1 MGSGP
6 PLATDLPW
14 QQPNNTE
21 GIAWERLRS
30 WRGTARAR
38 YLAFPWASWI
48 DAVQRGR
55 LPPEPPLRGRMA
67 EGPLATVCQH
77 IGVLQHLEALRSA
90 GVTDLFW
97 SHTTRFESHRGGV
110 RLHPFPLWPV
120 RCLSHPPDET
130 AAAPAERPLLYS
142 FQGFHPPGGY
152 LSEVRRWL
160 LDLPPRPDAVLEERR
175 EWHYEQRVYREQ
187 VHGMSPDPDRHR
199 QLAREARSYAEA
211 LGSSCFALCPAGA
224 GPNSIRLWEALG
236 FGAIPVILS
245 DSLRLPGDGALWRQ
259 AALFVPER
267 AEAVATLPG
276 ELEKLRDA
284 PERLASMQAAGR
296 RLWQRYGPTDF
307 VADVRDFLRD
317 PDAVLRTRAL
327 QRLGGAGAPEELVG
341 RDPAELLPPLRSWLR
356 QAGSG
361 ARLLIR
367 LEDGR
372 PPELQER
379 LWRGTVTLAAT
390 LLAGRPDVRWQL
402 SCRAPR
408 LESLSP
414 PPVTGSG
421 AAG

>member
-1 MGSGP
+1 
-6 PLATDLPW
+6 
-14 QQPNNTE
+14 
-21 GIAWERLRS
+21 
-30 WRGTARAR
+30 
-38 YLAFPWASWI
+38 
-48 DAVQRGR
+48 
-55 LPPEPPLRGRMA
+55 
-67 EGPLATVCQH
+67 
-77 IGVLQHLEALRSA
+77 
-90 GVTDLFW
+90 
-97 SHTTRFESHRGGV
+97 
-110 RLHPFPLWPV
+110 
-120 RCLSHPPDET
+120 
-130 AAAPAERPLLYS
+130 
-142 FQGFHPPGGY
+142 
-152 LSEVRRWL
+152 VRRWL

-259 AALFVPER
+259 A
-267 AEAVATLPG
+267 
-276 ELEKLRDA
+276 
-284 PERLASMQAAGR
+284 
-296 RLWQRYGPTDF
+296 
-307 VADVRDFLRD
+307 
-317 PDAVLRTRAL
+317 
-327 QRLGGAGAPEELVG
+327 
-341 RDPAELLPPLRSWLR
+341 
-356 QAGSG
+356 GSG

-367 LEDGR
+367 LEDGS

-402 SCRAPR
+402 SCRALR